1 MEDYGPDIISVMD
14 DSGSEREFE
23 IVDRYDTDDG
33 RSYLALIPVF
43 ATEADMLADSG
54 ELLILR
60 ISEEDDTVLE
70 PVDDEEYDRIGA
82 IFEERLADLF
92 EFEDEDEE

>member
-1 MEDYGPDIISVMD
+1 MDDYGPDIISVLD
-14 DSGSEREFE
+14 DSGEEREFE
-23 IVDRYDTDDG
+23 VVDRYDTDDG
-33 RSYLALIPVF
+33 KSYMALIPKYDNQ
-43 ATEADMLADSG
+43 ADLLTDSG

-60 ISEEDDTVLE
+60 ISEEDETVLE
-70 PVDDEEYDRIGA
+70 PIDEEEYDRIGA